1 MESFKALF
9 DIAQRKAEYD
19 KNNTW
24 YRGSETYFDAL
35 HKELEEVSEEIA
47 KERLCYLEDE
57 LGDVLWNYLNILM
70 ALEKEQ
76 GIDPYSVLNRAVE
89 KYQARVT
96 AIENNGSW
104 AEVKVDQK
112 EKLQQEYQGKMNEN

>member
-1 MESFKALF
+1 
-9 DIAQRKAEYD
+9 
-19 KNNTW
+19 
-24 YRGSETYFDAL
+24 
-35 HKELEEVSEEIA
+35 
-47 KERLCYLEDE
+47 
-57 LGDVLWNYLNILM
+57 M

-104 AEVKVDQK
+104 AEVKADQK